1 MRITLIV
8 EGDYILRY
16 LSILILLEEFM
27 EDKNNKKN
35 KHYVQI
41 GTLGHVD
48 RSRPSLIQLIIDT
61 TNKDCKAES
70 NNNANKQSDKDV
82 HKGIEIKR

>member
-1 MRITLIV
+1 MA
-8 EGDYILRY
+8 DNKPKK
-16 LSILILLEEFM
+16 
-27 EDKNNKKN
+27 DKP
-35 KHYVQI
+35 YVQI

-48 RSRPSLIQLIIDT
+48 RSRPSLVQLIIET

-70 NNNANKQSDKDV
+70 NNNANKQSDKEV

>member
-1 MRITLIV
+1 
-8 EGDYILRY
+8 
-16 LSILILLEEFM
+16 M
-27 EDKNNKKN
+27 EDKKPTND

-48 RSRPSLIQLIIDT
+48 RSRPTLVQLIIET
-61 TNKDCKAES
+61 INKDCKAES
-70 NNNANKQSDKDV
+70 NNNANKQSDKEV

>member
-1 MRITLIV
+1 
-8 EGDYILRY
+8 
-16 LSILILLEEFM
+16 M
-27 EDKNNKKN
+27 EDNKPKKD

-48 RSRPSLIQLIIDT
+48 RSRPTLVQLIIET

-70 NNNANKQSDKDV
+70 NNNANKQSDKEV

>member
-1 MRITLIV
+1 
-8 EGDYILRY
+8 
-16 LSILILLEEFM
+16 M
-27 EDKNNKKN
+27 EDKKP
-35 KHYVQI
+35 KHHVRI

-48 RSRPSLIQLIIDT
+48 RSRPTLVQLIIET

-70 NNNANKQSDKDV
+70 NNNANKQSDKEV

>member
-1 MRITLIV
+1 
-8 EGDYILRY
+8 
-16 LSILILLEEFM
+16 M
-27 EDKNNKKN
+27 EDKKTKKD
-35 KHYVQI
+35 KPYVQI

-48 RSRPSLIQLIIDT
+48 RSRPTLVQLIIDT

-70 NNNANKQSDKDV
+70 NNNADKQSSEKV